1 MVVAQSRSGQVL
13 LRLLQ
18 EFDDIVVGFTLND
31 KPGTK
36 PPPASSSSSGRPA
49 ADDAE
54 DELVMQISEDDMLEI
69 QRVSDVINQWSVT
82 ASLIGGDQGSNECGL
97 LSFSVTLLC

>member
-36 PPPASSSSSGRPA
+36 PPPPPSSSGRQA
-49 ADDAE
+49 TDDAE

>member
-18 EFDDIVVGFTLND
+18 EFDDIVVGFTLDD

-36 PPPASSSSSGRPA
+36 PPPASSSSGRQA
-49 ADDAE
+49 TDDAE
-54 DELVMQISEDDMLEI
+54 DELLMQISEDDMLEI
-69 QRVSDVINQWSVT
+69 QRVSDVINWRLSHTVT
-82 ASLIGGDQGSNECGL
+82 ASLTIGANGL
-97 LSFSVTLLC
+97 NM